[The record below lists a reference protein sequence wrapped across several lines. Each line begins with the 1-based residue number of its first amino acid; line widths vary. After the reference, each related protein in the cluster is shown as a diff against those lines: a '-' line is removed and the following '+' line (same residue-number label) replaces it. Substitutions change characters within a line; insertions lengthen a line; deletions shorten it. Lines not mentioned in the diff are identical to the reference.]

1 MSSQKHGFRNN
12 YHPRTSW
19 FEVLGKDIKFAFKDF
34 KKRLKAG
41 HKLPILLVYPDFP
54 SKKTTIFKIADK
66 LNYRIT
72 NKLHKDAS
80 VVMYFEDITHGNS
93 DSLIRWSK
101 RKVLNAGCTDIS
113 KNKVDEVHLN
123 VFGYNT
129 FIKPNEY
136 SGIAVRK
143 SDINALHDGEIIQCP
158 IQDIDSKSV
167 YQLLIDNTFDDNY
180 VVDYRVPVIGDSIPL
195 VYKKF
200 KEYAVRFT
208 NQVHHA
214 TMHDTD
220 SIFSKEEQT
229 LILNFAKAMKVE
241 FCEFDV
247 LRHSDGRIFII
258 DVNKTPYGPPAGL
271 AETDLAVTKLSE
283 AFQRLVTGDR

>member
-41 HKLPILLVYPDFP
+41 QKLPILLVYPDFP

-72 NKLHKDAS
+72 NQLHSDAS
-80 VVMYFEDITHGNS
+80 VVMY
-93 DSLIRWSK
+93 
-101 RKVLNAGCTDIS
+101 DIS

-123 VFGYNT
+123 VYGYNT

-271 AETDLAVTKLSE
+271 AETDLEVTKLSE
-283 AFQRLVTGDR
+283 AFQRLVTGDKKSVLFERKGR

>member
-1 MSSQKHGFRNN
+1 MSKQKQGFRNN

-19 FEVLGKDIKFAFKDF
+19 FEVIGKDIKFAFRDLQKRF
-34 KKRLKAG
+34 KLG
-41 HKLPILLVYPDFP
+41 HKLPILLVFPDFP

-72 NKLHKDAS
+72 NKLHQDAS
-80 VVMYFEDITHGNS
+80 VVLYFEDITHGS
-93 DSLIRWSK
+93 SESLLKWST
-101 RKVLNAGCTDIS
+101 RNVLNAGCTDIS
-113 KNKVDEVHLN
+113 KNKVDEVHLD

-180 VVDYRVPVIGDSIPL
+180 VVDYRVPVIGNSIPL

-200 KEYAVRFT
+200 KEYEVRFT

-214 TMHDTD
+214 TIHETD

-271 AETDLAVTKLSE
+271 GETDLAVTKLSE
-283 AFQRLVTGDR
+283 AFQRLVTGDK